1 MKKLLLI
8 IFIFTGLSSIAFS
21 HNGTGGIRATHGE
34 AYSAFADASLFV
46 GGQPENGVVF
56 YPNPVKDY
64 MSVRF
69 PQRGNHTVRIYNIIG
84 ESITEKTALDVEIL
98 EINLSDLPKGM
109 YFVSYELGGKVITK
123 RFSKS

>member
-1 MKKLLLI
+1 MKKLLLT
-8 IFIFTGLSSIAFS
+8 FFLFTGLSSLALS
-21 HNGTGGIRATHGE
+21 HNSTGGILAVHGE
-34 AYSAFADASLFV
+34 EYATLAESSLFV

-56 YPNPVKDY
+56 YPNPVKDF

-84 ESITEKTALDVEIL
+84 ESITEKTALDVEIV
-98 EINLSDLPKGM
+98 EINLSELPKGM
-109 YFVSYELGGKVITK
+109 YFVSYMYGGKVITK